1 MTRSRTAVALAA
13 IILVGALLLPGLCF
27 SQTPFANGNTYFQRG
42 EYPQAQQQYLAQLQ
56 RGPVTAPL
64 LYNLGNTCLRLQQLG
79 WAILYYE
86 RALLATPRDA
96 DLRANLALAIASRQA
111 PPSTEA
117 PGWTQVVLRGILDR
131 FSLNELAGA
140 ASLMYFAACAML
152 LWRLRSR
159 NFRRRYMWILGIV
172 SLLAVLLI
180 FLGATKAHLD
190 HNPRRAVV
198 VTSGNLM
205 SGPGDSFQAVRK
217 VYEGEMAQI
226 TGRQGVWR
234 EVRLETGTVGWL
246 SQGAVETVVAPQAG
260 GVAGH

>member
-1 MTRSRTAVALAA
+1 
-13 IILVGALLLPGLCF
+13 
-27 SQTPFANGNTYFQRG
+27 
-42 EYPQAQQQYLAQLQ
+42 
-56 RGPVTAPL
+56 
-64 LYNLGNTCLRLQQLG
+64 
-79 WAILYYE
+79 
-86 RALLATPRDA
+86 
-96 DLRANLALAIASRQA
+96 
-111 PPSTEA
+111 
-117 PGWTQVVLRGILDR
+117 
-131 FSLNELAGA
+131 
-140 ASLMYFAACAML
+140 
-152 LWRLRSR
+152 
-159 NFRRRYMWILGIV
+159 RRYMWILGIV